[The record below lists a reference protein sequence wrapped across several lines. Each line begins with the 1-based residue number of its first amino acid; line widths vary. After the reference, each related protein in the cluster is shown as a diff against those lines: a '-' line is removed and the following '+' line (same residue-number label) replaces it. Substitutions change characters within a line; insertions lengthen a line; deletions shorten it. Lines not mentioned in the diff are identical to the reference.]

1 MDRSLLDMVTDI
13 LKSESSR
20 GVLDV
25 ARSNSLES
33 THVFPP
39 RMSGFEE
46 KCANMDLIQCL
57 HRSIV
62 VEAIAV
68 VVAAVRAVTL
78 VVDPLP
84 AGAQSLPRTSPMVSP
99 PSSMAG
105 PTHND

>member
-33 THVFPP
+33 IHVFPP
-39 RMSGFEE
+39 RMSGFEK

-57 HRSIV
+57 HHSIAA
-62 VEAIAV
+62 EAIV
-68 VVAAVRAVTL
+68 VVAAVVALPRA
-78 VVDPLP
+78 PLP
-84 AGAQSLPRTSPMVSP
+84 GAQSLPPTSPMVSP